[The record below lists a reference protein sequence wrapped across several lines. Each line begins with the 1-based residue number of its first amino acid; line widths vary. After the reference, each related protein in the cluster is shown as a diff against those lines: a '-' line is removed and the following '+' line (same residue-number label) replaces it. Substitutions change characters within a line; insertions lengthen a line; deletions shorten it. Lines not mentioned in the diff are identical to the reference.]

1 MTDADRRNRLR
12 AYYAECDRIRTERE
26 AIELAELELLMQQGR
41 YRRSQDPPLVPLFP
55 PFPDEL
61 RGLAC
66 GAKTRAGSPCKIAAI
81 YSNGRCKLHGGL
93 STGPRTVGGKARAA
107 LNGLTPKSKRTP

>member
-12 AYYAECDRIRTERE
+12 AYYAECDRVRAERE
-26 AIELAELELLMQQGR
+26 AIEIAEFELLMQQGR

-81 YSNGRCKLHGGL
+81 YSNGRCKLGDC
-93 STGPRTVGGKARAA
+93 
-107 LNGLTPKSKRTP
+107 